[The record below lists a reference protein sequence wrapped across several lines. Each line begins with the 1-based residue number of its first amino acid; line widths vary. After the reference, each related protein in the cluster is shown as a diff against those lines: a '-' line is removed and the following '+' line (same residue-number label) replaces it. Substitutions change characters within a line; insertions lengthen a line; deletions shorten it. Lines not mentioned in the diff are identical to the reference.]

1 MTKEHTPGP
10 WKIDYLDKNGQRVVR
25 GEHIEICT
33 CWHHCVIEQEMEAN
47 AHLIAAAPAMYA
59 VLTRLVFAADAKL
72 LSEKHKVIQEARDA
86 IAKAEGRE

>member
-1 MTKEHTPGP
+1 MSKFTPGP
-10 WKIDYLDKNGQRVVR
+10 WSPYIGEEIHGVLDSEGKHLCELWMRKQYDNV
-25 GEHIEICT
+25 
-33 CWHHCVIEQEMEAN
+33 AN

-86 IAKAEGRE
+86 IAIAEGRE